1 MYFCILA
8 YQAGYFSTFTENNLA
23 PCQHVYSMRAA
34 GQGGRKGAWNMRAGG
49 MPDLELTGILLVAI
63 FLLIVLFLSASKRLC

>member
-1 MYFCILA
+1 
-8 YQAGYFSTFTENNLA
+8 
-23 PCQHVYSMRAA
+23 MRAA

-49 MPDLELTGILLVAI
+49 MPDLELAGILLVAI